1 MRRTDYDGWEALP
14 DKPKN
19 GEIVKIY
26 VGFGR
31 MGKSSICEGCSKCRT
46 ADSWKRQKF
55 YHWAMKALD
64 PVYCLLL
71 VTFTRL
77 LEVVQGLNLSC
88 FNKRQCVGGIVE
100 C

>member
-1 MRRTDYDGWEALP
+1 
-14 DKPKN
+14 
-19 GEIVKIY
+19 
-26 VGFGR
+26 
-31 MGKSSICEGCSKCRT
+31 
-46 ADSWKRQKF
+46 
-55 YHWAMKALD
+55 MKALD